1 MPLMLWGGHLTDG
14 VGESTDVFGI
24 VGMCGYTSV
33 TRGCRERAKGL
44 GVLGRLYGCSSSGGM
59 PLVHGWFS
67 TAHLKLLLLLLQG

>member
-33 TRGCRERAKGL
+33 TWGCRERAKGWACW
-44 GVLGRLYGCSSSGGM
+44 GVCTGAAVAAAC
-59 PLVHGWFS
+59 
-67 TAHLKLLLLLLQG
+67 HLCTVGSAQLI